1 MTYSD
6 PTEFLSTVALG
17 PNWHLQFTEPD
28 GTPMNM
34 GSLEEIDFGAISYK
48 EIFQNVKTILA
59 TPLESAALARD
70 LGVDQ
75 GIVDRPINEA
85 SRKRDQGN
93 GLEPDGRDSSSSS
106 LMMAPLQCAR
116 VPFSEYPSCLSTT
129 PTQERRAFELGHAD
143 SQDDWG

>member
-85 SRKRDQGN
+85 SRVTVAIRTALTFWEPRCQVVNIDFEGDAIN
-93 GLEPDGRDSSSSS
+93 GHLTVK
-106 LMMAPLQCAR
+106 LQLQIR
-116 VPFSEYPSCLSTT
+116 NVI
-129 PTQERRAFELGHAD
+129 
-143 SQDDWG
+143 